1 MDREALRAIVH
12 GVTESGTTEW
22 LNWAELKGKEGTK
35 AKEPQSYLAGYVCLM
50 LKKKKKWKRRTFWS
64 ELGWSLNLVNMGGET
79 ENVVKRVEG
88 AWKRLDSYAEFGS
101 SPGQLR
107 TNRQVYKV

>member
-12 GVTESGTTEW
+12 GVTESGRTEW

-50 LKKKKKWKRRTFWS
+50 LKKKKS
-64 ELGWSLNLVNMGGET
+64 EREEPSGQNWGEVWT
-79 ENVVKRVEG
+79 WWTWAE
-88 AWKRLDSYAEFGS
+88 RL
-101 SPGQLR
+101 
-107 TNRQVYKV
+107 KM